1 VSNINLVNLFQ
12 KATFFSKGTRFEK
25 LRKVPTKLLYSKI
38 LEVITKLDKKAI
50 RIRAK
55 TFWDEDMLVAIPE
68 RVSLSIYRYGFFE
81 EDLTKMILEYLKPGM
96 TFFDIGAHFGYFTL
110 LSSALVGNS
119 GRTHSFEPTP
129 STFNILK
136 ANVSNKDNVITNNN
150 AVFSMRKRV
159 FINDYGIK
167 YSAFNSLYD
176 ARLPKDVL
184 AKLKVRKYEVESIS
198 IDDYVENNAIT
209 PDFIKIDA
217 ESSEFEIILGME
229 KTINKFHPIITIE
242 VGDMC
247 VEGVPTTK
255 ELINFLINRGYK
267 PYEFKEGEILQ
278 HTPKNE
284 QYKYNNILFLPN
296 KPCQNA
302 RSS

>member
-12 KATFFSKGTRFEK
+12 KAAFLSKGTRFEK
-25 LRKVPTKLLYSKI
+25 LRKAPTKLLYSKI
-38 LEVITKLDKKAI
+38 LEVITRLDKKAI
-50 RIRAK
+50 MIKAK

-68 RVSLSIYRYGFFE
+68 GVSLSIYRYGFFE
-81 EDLTKMILEYLKPGM
+81 EGLTRMILEYLKPGM
-96 TFFDIGAHFGYFTL
+96 TLFDIGAHFGYFTL

-150 AVFSMRKRV
+150 AVFSMRKRI

-167 YSAFNSLYD
+167 YSAFNSIYD
-176 ARLPKDVL
+176 ARLSEGII
-184 AKLKVRKYEVESIS
+184 AKLKVKKYEVEGIS
-198 IDDYVENNAIT
+198 IDDYVENNALI

-217 ESSEFEIILGME
+217 ESSEFEILLGME

-302 RSS
+302 RSL